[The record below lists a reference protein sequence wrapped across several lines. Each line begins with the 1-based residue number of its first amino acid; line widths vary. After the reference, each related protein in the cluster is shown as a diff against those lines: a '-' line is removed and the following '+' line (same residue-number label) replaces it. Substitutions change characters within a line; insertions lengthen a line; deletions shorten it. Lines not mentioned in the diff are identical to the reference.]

1 MSARPTLC
9 EPGTTQTPLA
19 GVAYKGY
26 AEIAELLLAH
36 GANVEGASPD
46 GKTPLMMAAMF
57 NRTAIVDLLLAHGA
71 NIDAID
77 SRGMTA
83 LSLAQSMGAQ
93 DTSAQLEGKAGG
105 SSS

>member
-1 MSARPTLC
+1 VANDQ
-9 EPGTTQTPLA
+9 GQTPLA

-26 AEIAELLLAH
+26 LEIAQLLLQH

-57 NRTAIVDLLLAHGA
+57 NRCAIVTLFLEHGA
-71 NIDAID
+71 RLDAVD

-83 LSLAQSMGAQ
+83 LSLAASMGAK
-93 DTSAQLEGKAGG
+93 DTHAQLETLV
-105 SSS
+105 